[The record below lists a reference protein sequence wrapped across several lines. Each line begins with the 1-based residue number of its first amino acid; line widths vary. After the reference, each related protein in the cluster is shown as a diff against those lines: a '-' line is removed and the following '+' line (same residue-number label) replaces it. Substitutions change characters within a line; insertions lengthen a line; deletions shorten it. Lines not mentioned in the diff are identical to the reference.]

1 VLSSTASI
9 GRQSWSSFGIVFVWG
24 LRYDQHQ
31 RYRLT
36 IGSSDRGGWG
46 LRWGKE
52 GMDDQDKT
60 TSFLAAHSRRS
71 ISLLDTLLGR
81 AVSDYFIVLVPRD
94 PTLVP
99 ADEVQQRVVGVLNR
113 IAPNAES
120 ITTEAS
126 AQVEFFAAV
135 RTLRGYRAPIV
146 PPG

>member
-1 VLSSTASI
+1 
-9 GRQSWSSFGIVFVWG
+9 
-24 LRYDQHQ
+24 
-31 RYRLT
+31 
-36 IGSSDRGGWG
+36 
-46 LRWGKE
+46 
-52 GMDDQDKT
+52 MDDQDKT